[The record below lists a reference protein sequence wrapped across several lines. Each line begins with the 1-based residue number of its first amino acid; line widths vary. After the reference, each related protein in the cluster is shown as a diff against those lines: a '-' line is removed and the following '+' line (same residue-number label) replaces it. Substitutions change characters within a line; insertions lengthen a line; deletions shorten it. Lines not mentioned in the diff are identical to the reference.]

1 MRRCDTVLVVDLIAE
16 RATRLGPDVS
26 IRRLDGALH
35 DVFLS
40 ASPVR
45 EAGYAAIRRWASE
58 VLG

>member
-1 MRRCDTVLVVDLIAE
+1 
-16 RATRLGPDVS
+16 
-26 IRRLDGALH
+26 
-35 DVFLS
+35 VFLS